1 MNSNATPHS
10 GTAPSECQIYT
21 FMGGKPDQTT
31 TEAYA
36 VLVFIIILSIVTCPL
51 TTVLNALVIIAVKT
65 KPRLKTM
72 SNIILGC
79 SAVTDGLMGLIG
91 LPVVIAARIA
101 TLLAETTS
109 DFCAL
114 QDASRNVIRTLVAA
128 TVFHLVIMNS
138 ERYVAMKHSLQ
149 YMNMVTK
156 HRVLGFSALAWIT
169 AFFITI
175 PLAIT
180 ANDAYLI
187 VTNIVLFTCVMI
199 ISYCQVVIYNETRR
213 HEKQIAAQQVSVE
226 TRQKFLKEKKV
237 FKVTAI
243 VLLTLLST
251 YSPILVVRIFL
262 RNSVIKS
269 KNVAFLSFFFASFV
283 VKLNSLVNPLI
294 YCIRT
299 RQFRVAF
306 IAILLKKSNAQAEKF
321 EMRAFASTNNNNNDN
336 NNNNNNDN
344 NNNDDDDDN
353 RDSSNDNNLNNN
365 NNNHDIN

>member
-1 MNSNATPHS
+1 
-10 GTAPSECQIYT
+10 
-21 FMGGKPDQTT
+21 
-31 TEAYA
+31 
-36 VLVFIIILSIVTCPL
+36 
-51 TTVLNALVIIAVKT
+51 
-65 KPRLKTM
+65 
-72 SNIILGC
+72 
-79 SAVTDGLMGLIG
+79 
-91 LPVVIAARIA
+91 
-101 TLLAETTS
+101 
-109 DFCAL
+109 
-114 QDASRNVIRTLVAA
+114 
-128 TVFHLVIMNS
+128 
-138 ERYVAMKHSLQ
+138 
-149 YMNMVTK
+149 
-156 HRVLGFSALAWIT
+156 
-169 AFFITI
+169 
-175 PLAIT
+175 
-180 ANDAYLI
+180 
-187 VTNIVLFTCVMI
+187 MI

-269 KNVAFLSFFFASFV
+269 KNVAFISFFFASFA